1 MNKLLLSSMVAILS
15 GLLTLTAPPAEAAEV
30 FSEAVSL
37 YKQGEHKKAA
47 GYFEHIIKHKPEHWQ
62 SHYYLANI
70 HLKNNNLTE
79 ARKYYNSCVLNY
91 PDIPTCQN
99 IVKALAHIDKLEAAG
114 RSTAS
119 ANTTGNTAL
128 TASDESDPEEKKRL
142 ALAQKLEAEEAE
154 RIDERT
160 KALKEKKRKI
170 LEDGEREANAVI
182 ANAQAKLARMHNESN
197 WYVKNTRTGE
207 VSVGLP
213 SFVADQVMAEAYES
227 AKQIK
232 KTAGLRARGIHI
244 PKTSNDS
251 LSLRHQL
258 TAKPGPSGTT
268 MDTVGTNTYVR
279 NYTHTKKQ
287 IAGRESNRL

>member
-1 MNKLLLSSMVAILS
+1 MVAILS
-15 GLLTLTAPPAEAAEV
+15 GLLTLAVPAAQAAEI
-30 FSEAVSL
+30 FADAVSL
-37 YKQGEHKKAA
+37 YQKGDHKKAA
-47 GYFEHIIKHKPEHWQ
+47 GYFEHIIKHKPDHWQ

-70 HLKNNNLTE
+70 HLKSNNLAE

-99 IVKALAHIDKLEAAG
+99 IVKALAHIDKLEAA
-114 RSTAS
+114 RTNSVV

-128 TASDESDPEEKKRL
+128 SAPSDESDPEEKKRL
-142 ALAQKLEAEEAE
+142 ALAQKLEAEESE
-154 RIDERT
+154 RIDSRT

-197 WYVKNTRTGE
+197 WFVKNTRTGE

-232 KTAGLRARGIHI
+232 KTAELRARGIYI
-244 PKTSNDS
+244 PKTSNSS